1 MRLEIREEAQ
11 MLQQLEKPTIL
22 IVEDEEIIRDLC
34 ARALKDYRILQAENG
49 QAALKILAQHVVDLI
64 LADIMMPIMN
74 GLDLLQ
80 QVKERDP
87 SQLFLVMTGYAD
99 KDIILRALKAHADDF
114 IQKPINLLQ
123 LKTTI
128 SKALE
133 QKSLRRELLQLKQLD
148 RIKSD
153 FLGLISHKLRT
164 PTTSI
169 SLFIQNLA
177 SGAVDTEE
185 DGFTEALKAIQ
196 EESDYLAY
204 LIQDLLYYSDI
215 ILQDNEGKATTED
228 LKEIVMSLL
237 AEKRSVLEKKGLTLQ
252 SRLAGNWPTIMVD
265 RRRIAFALNALL
277 DNAIK
282 FTPTAGEIT
291 LTGEISEQEL
301 SLTISDNGPGITH
314 EEAAKVFE
322 KFYQIDP
329 HHTGQVRGFGLGLF
343 YARQFIR
350 DHGGTIHLD
359 TAPDKGTAVTI
370 QLPRRQTTDTKQSP
384 PPSLQELPP
393 GASG

>member
-1 MRLEIREEAQ
+1 MRLEAREQAQ
-11 MLQQLEKPTIL
+11 LLQQKDKPSIL
-22 IVEDEEIIRDLC
+22 IVDDEEIIRDLC
-34 ARALKDYRILQAENG
+34 ARALKDYRTLQAQNG
-49 QAALKILAQHVVDLI
+49 HDALKIMERQEVDLV
-64 LADIMMPIMN
+64 LADIMMPVMN
-74 GLDLLQ
+74 GLDLLLQ
-80 QVKERDP
+80 IKERDP
-87 SQLFLVMTGYAD
+87 SQLVIVMTGYAD

-133 QKSLRRELLQLKQLD
+133 KKALHRELMQLKQLD

-177 SGAVDTEE
+177 SGAVDTE
-185 DGFTEALKAIQ
+185 DAGFAETLKAIE
-196 EESDYLAY
+196 EESNYLAY

-215 ILQDNEGKATTED
+215 ILQDNQGKATAED
-228 LKEIVMSLL
+228 LKEIAMSTV
-237 AEKRSVLEKKGLTLQ
+237 AEKRSAIEHKELTLQ
-252 SRLAGNWPTIMVD
+252 CRLANSWPTVVID
-265 RRRIAFALNALL
+265 RRRIAFALNALF

-282 FTPTAGEIT
+282 FTPRGGEIT

-301 SLTISDNGPGITH
+301 SLTVTDNGPGISQ

-329 HHTGQVRGFGLGLF
+329 NHTGQIRGFGLGLF
-343 YARQFIR
+343 YARQFVR
-350 DHGGTIHLD
+350 DHGGSIYLQ
-359 TAPDKGTAVTI
+359 TAPGKGTAATI
-370 QLPRRQTTDTKQSP
+370 QLPRKP
-384 PPSLQELPP
+384 LKIH
-393 GASG
+393 G

>member
-49 QAALKILAQHVVDLI
+49 QSALKILAQHEVDLI
-64 LADIMMPIMN
+64 LADIMMPVMN

-133 QKSLRRELLQLKQLD
+133 QKALRRELLQLKQLD

-237 AEKRSVLEKKGLTLQ
+237 AEKRSALEKKGLTLQ

-282 FTPTAGEIT
+282 FTPTGGEIT

-301 SLTISDNGPGITH
+301 SLTITDNGPGITH

-359 TAPDKGTAVTI
+359 TAPDQGTAITI

-384 PPSLQELPP
+384 PPSLPELPP
-393 GASG
+393 GASD